1 MFSSLRFRLW
11 LTYVFIVG
19 VVISVAGAAVVV
31 YLIRNPAEAR
41 QEIERL
47 RLVSTIIIQRSDE
60 IPFALSTRSEQ
71 RWQGIIERADESLN
85 VRIAIFNPTGDL
97 VMDSRAGRA
106 FSLPPGSFLLERRP
120 NKLPVFRDE
129 EENIWLYTVRPMR
142 NGSYLVVISPRPETP
157 VFSILRNEFVSPYF
171 RGIVLALII
180 SLLAAFWIAR
190 WITAPL
196 ERMAVSARSL
206 IDGVFQKIPLA
217 GPREVQALIK
227 TINEMGEQVEASQQ
241 SQRDF
246 IANVSHDLK
255 TPLTSIQGFAQ
266 AILDGTANDS
276 TSLRKAAVVIYEE
289 AGRMYHMVL
298 NLLDLAR
305 MDSGIAEF
313 SNDPVDINDL
323 LQKVVD
329 KFTPQANEAQVE
341 LLYRSEVN
349 PMIRGDADK
358 LAQVFSNLLD
368 NAVKYSPPAGKV
380 ILTSRLSDSWLEVQ
394 VSDTGPGIA
403 PDEFER
409 VFDRF
414 YQMDKSRKGN
424 THGVG
429 LGLAIAREIVIAH
442 GGSIS
447 VINRANTEL
456 NHNNSQEQGSI
467 FIVRLP
473 I

>member
-60 IPFALSTRSEQ
+60 ITFPPSTRFEQ

-97 VMDSRAGRA
+97 VVDSRVGRA
-106 FSLPPGSFLLERRP
+106 SPLPPGSFLLERRP
-120 NKLPVFRDE
+120 NKLPAFRDE
-129 EENIWLYTVRPMR
+129 EKNIWLYTVRPMR
-142 NGSYLVVISPRPETP
+142 NGSYLVVMSPRPETP

-171 RGIVLALII
+171 RGIVIALIL

-206 IDGVFQKIPLA
+206 TDGGFQEIPLE
-217 GPREVQALIK
+217 GPREVQVLIK
-227 TINEMGEQVEASQQ
+227 TINEMGEQIEASRR

-266 AILDGTANDS
+266 AILDGTANDP
-276 TSLRKAAVVIYEE
+276 TSLRKAAGVIYEE

-298 NLLDLAR
+298 DLLDLAR

-313 SNDPVDINDL
+313 RNDPVDINDL

-329 KFTPQANEAQVE
+329 KFTPQAKEAQVE
-341 LLYRSEVN
+341 LLYRSEVI
-349 PMIRGDADK
+349 PVIRGDADK
-358 LAQVFSNLLD
+358 LAQVFSNLID
-368 NAVKYSPPAGKV
+368 NAVKYSPPAGQV
-380 ILTSRLSDSWLEVQ
+380 VLTSRLSDSWLEVQ
-394 VSDTGPGIA
+394 VSDTGPGIT

-414 YQMDKSRKGN
+414 YQMDKSRHGN

-447 VINRANTEL
+447 VINRTNAEI
-456 NHNNSQEQGSI
+456 NHKNSQSQGST

>member
-60 IPFALSTRSEQ
+60 IALSPSTRSEQ

-97 VMDSRAGRA
+97 VVDSRAGRTPP
-106 FSLPPGSFLLERRP
+106 LPPGSSLLERRP
-120 NKLPVFRDE
+120 NKLPAFRDE
-129 EENIWLYTVRPMR
+129 EKKIWLYTVRPMR
-142 NGSYLVVISPRPETP
+142 NGSYLVVMSPRPETP

-171 RGIVLALII
+171 RGIVLALIL

-196 ERMAVSARSL
+196 ERMAVSARS
-206 IDGVFQKIPLA
+206 ITDGSFQKIPLE
-217 GPREVQALIK
+217 GPREVQVLIT
-227 TINEMGEQVEASQQ
+227 TINEMSEQIEVSQQ

-266 AILDGTANDS
+266 AILDG
-276 TSLRKAAVVIYEE
+276 R
-289 AGRMYHMVL
+289 
-298 NLLDLAR
+298 
-305 MDSGIAEF
+305 
-313 SNDPVDINDL
+313 NDPVDINYL

-329 KFTPQANEAQVE
+329 KFTPQAKEAQVE
-341 LLYRSEVN
+341 LLYRSEVI
-349 PMIRGDADK
+349 PVIRGDADK
-358 LAQVFSNLLD
+358 LAQVFSNILD
-368 NAVKYSPPAGKV
+368 NAIKYSPPAGQV
-380 ILTSRLSDSWLEVQ
+380 VLTSRFSDSWLEVQ
-394 VSDTGPGIA
+394 ISDTGPGIT
-403 PDEFER
+403 PGEFER

-414 YQMDKSRKGN
+414 YQMDKSRHGN
-424 THGVG
+424 IHGVG

-447 VINRANTEL
+447 VINRPNAEINQK
-456 NHNNSQEQGSI
+456 NSQEQGSI

>member
-60 IPFALSTRSEQ
+60 ITFPPSARSEQ

-97 VMDSRAGRA
+97 VMDSRVGRT
-106 FSLPPGSFLLERRP
+106 SPLPPSSFLLERRP
-120 NKLPVFRDE
+120 NKLPAFRDE
-129 EENIWLYTVRPMR
+129 EKKIWLYTVRPMR
-142 NGSYLVVISPRPETP
+142 NGSYLVVMSPRPETP

-171 RGIVLALII
+171 RGIVLALIL

-206 IDGVFQKIPLA
+206 TDGSFQKIPLE
-217 GPREVQALIK
+217 GPREVQVLIT
-227 TINEMGEQVEASQQ
+227 TINEMSEQIEVNQQ

-266 AILDGTANDS
+266 A
-276 TSLRKAAVVIYEE
+276 
-289 AGRMYHMVL
+289 M
-298 NLLDLAR
+298 
-305 MDSGIAEF
+305 
-313 SNDPVDINDL
+313 
-323 LQKVVD
+323 
-329 KFTPQANEAQVE
+329 
-341 LLYRSEVN
+341 
-349 PMIRGDADK
+349 
-358 LAQVFSNLLD
+358 
-368 NAVKYSPPAGKV
+368 
-380 ILTSRLSDSWLEVQ
+380 
-394 VSDTGPGIA
+394 
-403 PDEFER
+403 
-409 VFDRF
+409 
-414 YQMDKSRKGN
+414 
-424 THGVG
+424 
-429 LGLAIAREIVIAH
+429 
-442 GGSIS
+442 
-447 VINRANTEL
+447 
-456 NHNNSQEQGSI
+456 
-467 FIVRLP
+467 
-473 I
+473 

>member
-60 IPFALSTRSEQ
+60 ITFPPSARSEQ

-85 VRIAIFNPTGDL
+85 VRIAIFNPSGDL
-97 VMDSRAGRA
+97 VVDSRAGRT
-106 FSLPPGSFLLERRP
+106 SPLPPGSFLLERRP
-120 NKLPVFRDE
+120 NKLPAFRDE
-129 EENIWLYTVRPMR
+129 EKNIWLYTVRPMR
-142 NGSYLVVISPRPETP
+142 NGSYLVVMSPRPETP

-171 RGIVLALII
+171 RGIVLALIL

-196 ERMAVSARSL
+196 ERMAVSTRSL
-206 IDGVFQKIPLA
+206 TDGGFQEIPLE
-217 GPREVQALIK
+217 GPREVQVLIK
-227 TINEMGEQVEASQQ
+227 TINEMGEQIETSQQ

-266 AILDGTANDS
+266 AILDGTANDP
-276 TSLRKAAVVIYEE
+276 TSLRKAAGVIYEE
-289 AGRMYHMVL
+289 AGRMYDMVL
-298 NLLDLAR
+298 DLLDLAR
-305 MDSGIAEF
+305 MDSGIAVF
-313 SNDPVDINDL
+313 RNDPVDINDL

-329 KFTPQANEAQVE
+329 KFTPQAKEAQVE
-341 LLYRSEVN
+341 LLFRREVI
-349 PMIRGDADK
+349 PVIRGDADK

-368 NAVKYSPPAGKV
+368 NAVKYSPPAGQV
-380 ILTSRLSDSWLEVQ
+380 VLTSRLSDSWLEVQ

-414 YQMDKSRKGN
+414 YQMDKSRHGN

-429 LGLAIAREIVIAH
+429 LGLTIAREIVIAH

-447 VINRANTEL
+447 VINRANIEL
-456 NHNNSQEQGSI
+456 NHKKTQEQGSI
-467 FIVRLP
+467 FVVRIP